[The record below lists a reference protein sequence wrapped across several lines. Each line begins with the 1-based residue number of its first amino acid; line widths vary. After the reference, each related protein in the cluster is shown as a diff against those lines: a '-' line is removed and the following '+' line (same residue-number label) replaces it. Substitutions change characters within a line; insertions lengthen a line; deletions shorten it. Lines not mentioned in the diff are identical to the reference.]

1 MEELAEVSP
10 TSDSQAEGPEEPD
23 SRLSAA
29 APGPPEAVSDPGPL
43 QIDGLLGALRSRL
56 QRTAAILAMTKAA
69 AVPER
74 GAAANPTP
82 MRPPMTPPCSVAGS
96 TAKAKGE
103 GRPTPGPAV
112 WPPMP
117 ASSATPAV
125 WPAMPASSATPAVWA
140 PPGPASSASSTTPAV
155 WAPPAASSASSTTPS
170 TPGPVM
176 AKHQTG
182 AYPAKN
188 VAVLP
193 FKRQNVSPSERWELD
208 RRNRKEK
215 RRKDRR
221 DRERQNEE

>member
-112 WPPMP
+112 WP
-117 ASSATPAV
+117 TI
-125 WPAMPASSATPAVWA
+125 PASSATPAVWA
-140 PPGPASSASSTTPAV
+140 PSGPASSASSTTPAV

>member
-56 QRTAAILAMTKAA
+56 QRTAAILAMSKAA

-140 PPGPASSASSTTPAV
+140 PPGPASSASSTTPAGSIQCFQYYSFYT
-155 WAPPAASSASSTTPS
+155 WTNASTQWCNGQAPDRCVPGQKRGSAAFQK
-170 TPGPVM
+170 
-176 AKHQTG
+176 AKCQS
-182 AYPAKN
+182 
-188 VAVLP
+188 
-193 FKRQNVSPSERWELD
+193 F
-208 RRNRKEK
+208 
-215 RRKDRR
+215 
-221 DRERQNEE
+221 

>member
-29 APGPPEAVSDPGPL
+29 APPEAVSDPGPL

-74 GAAANPTP
+74 DAAANPTP

-140 PPGPASSASSTTPAV
+140 PPEPASSASSTTPAV
-155 WAPPAASSASSTTPS
+155 ASSASSTTPS
-170 TPGPVM
+170 TPGSGVM